1 MRRAAKWAL
10 VVVVLLALVG
20 ALNQPAPKSEQPRRD
35 IAATPSATPLPTSTP
50 RPSRHGRTRTHHAA
64 TPTPDY
70 GSGDEIPNYE
80 NGTGYRVQCA
90 DGMYSHSGGRPGACS
105 GHGGVG

>member
-1 MRRAAKWAL
+1 MYSHSGGRP
-10 VVVVLLALVG
+10 G
-20 ALNQPAPKSEQPRRD
+20 ACSGHGGIADSAPA
-35 IAATPSATPLPTSTP
+35 
-50 RPSRHGRTRTHHAA
+50 G
-64 TPTPDY
+64 DY
-70 GSGDEIPNYE
+70 DDQDDGPVYGTDGGNIPNYE